1 MVQKCGYVNIT
12 NDNLVT
18 GHGIVI
24 RVFINNRLQGWE
36 AKGLPKMLMPCT
48 ISAWGPDASDPGST
62 VYLVSDIKKHS
73 GSHYLYRCPFTFDG
87 FLALS
92 IRTSFLYFSPVFAAY
107 WSVLTTTDG
116 CQLQEELEGNSPP
129 FSACIS
135 LGSLVS
141 SHPILHLWRGVPTI
155 IRPSLSFLP
164 HCWTPHVHGH
174 LKGHATA

>member
-1 MVQKCGYVNIT
+1 MFSSIIGYK
-12 NDNLVT
+12 DERRRDYQRCWRPAPSQL
-18 GHGIVI
+18 GDQMPVI
-24 RVFINNRLQGWE
+24 L
-36 AKGLPKMLMPCT
+36 
-48 ISAWGPDASDPGST
+48 DPQI
-62 VYLVSDIKKHS
+62 YLVSDIKKHS

-129 FSACIS
+129 FSVYIS

-155 IRPSLSFLP
+155 IRSSLSFLP